1 MKKVIFKTKNSIK
14 NQKKLYLL
22 LIGLAILS
30 FILGGLFIFVLNDES
45 STYISN
51 GIKDFFN
58 NISEYSGISSF
69 FNSFVNSS
77 VYILIIWVLG
87 ISIIGIPIILIIYI
101 FKFFLFG
108 FSLSSIIYTYKL
120 GGILRCLIHL
130 FPHQLVFLLILL
142 LVSFYG
148 ISFSIK
154 LYKYLFFKKIIN
166 FKEYMNKYLKV
177 LLYSLVV
184 CVFISLYEAFI
195 STYLLNL
202 FNK

>member
-30 FILGGLFIFVLNDES
+30 FIFGILFIFILSDES
-45 STYISN
+45 STYIFN

-69 FNSFVNSS
+69 FNSFVNNS
-77 VYILIIWVLG
+77 VYVLVVWILG
-87 ISIIGIPIILIIYI
+87 ISIIGIPIILFIYI

-120 GGILRCLIHL
+120 GGILRSLIHL
-130 FPHQLVFLLILL
+130 FPHQLVFLLVLL